1 MARKTSIELD
11 WADGTYLFHLDIPRL
26 KELQERC
33 DAGPPEV
40 LKRLVEGRARVE
52 DAQETV
58 RLGLI
63 GGGLPAPQ
71 AAKLVRL
78 YAGDET
84 PLAGGHRGRHPGP
97 RGRRPRQCRRGGHP
111 PGKPGSGDL
120 VAVDDGRIDFAALR
134 ANALIIG
141 LHSLDGLSLEEF
153 NEIVAAWNR
162 AQDPQGDP
170 ELTEGEENALAA
182 WIGLR

>member
-26 KELQERC
+26 KELQEKC

-52 DAQETV
+52 DVQETV

-71 AAKLVRL
+71 AAKLVRR

-84 PLAGGHRGRHPGP
+84 PLAEVIAVAI
-97 RGRRPRQCRRGGHP
+97 
-111 PGKPGSGDL
+111 L
-120 VAVDDGRIDFAALR
+120 VLGAAVLG
-134 ANALIIG
+134 NAG
-141 LHSLDGLSLEEF
+141 EE
-153 NEIVAAWNR
+153 VT
-162 AQDPQGDP
+162 PQGNP
-170 ELTEGEENALAA
+170 EAA
-182 WIGLR
+182 ISSPSMTVASTSPPSAPTP